1 MDESHKEGKPPPTT
15 VAVPAVARKNRFT
28 VTYLRENSPSWN
40 RTRFRSVLEA
50 EIEPEIQAEIGRRR
64 TVLRNYAPTP
74 LHHSYICKSH
84 AGRDGPRLVTSDILA
99 ISPAYGVVLYNL
111 ARSIEAGLILE
122 AGAGFG
128 ISSMYLA
135 AAARRAAGGT
145 LLSFEISN
153 YAAIAQ
159 ASVNLID
166 PGSRVIEGDFACF
179 SSYLVGATE
188 VDLAFIDAVHE
199 KDAMLRS
206 FRSLIGWMARRSMI
220 IVDDLSYSESS
231 REAFRYMMR
240 MEYHDFVCI
249 VNQRFGVLIKG

>member
-1 MDESHKEGKPPPTT
+1 MDQSHKEGEPAPTP
-15 VAVPAVARKNRFT
+15 VAAPAGAGESRFA
-28 VTYLRENSPSWN
+28 VTYLRENSPTWD
-40 RTRFRSVLEA
+40 RARFRAVLGG
-50 EIEPEIQAEIGRRR
+50 EIEPETQAEIGRRR
-64 TVLRNYAPTP
+64 TALRNYAPSP
-74 LHHSYICKSH
+74 LHRSYGGKSH
-84 AGRDGPRLVTSDILA
+84 AGREGPGLVTSDILA
-99 ISPAYGVVLYNL
+99 ISPAYGAVLYNL

-135 AAARRAAGGT
+135 AAARRAEGGT
-145 LLSFEISN
+145 LLSFEISD

-166 PGSRVIEGDFACF
+166 PGSRVVQGDFACF
-179 SSYLVGATE
+179 PSYLAGAAE

-231 REAFRYMMR
+231 REAFRCMMR
-240 MEYHDFVCI
+240 MEHHDFVCI
-249 VNQRFGVLIKG
+249 VNRRFGVLIKG